1 MTVRTSGFVLPE
13 YQPVADAFDAVLKNY
28 AGGAAAS
35 VYVDGRPVLDLWGG
49 TADTVTGRAWS
60 EDTLTVI
67 FSCTKGLMS
76 LLAARLVAEGR
87 LDYDAPVARYWADY
101 AAAGKQGT
109 LVRHLLAHQ
118 AGLSAPVA
126 ALGIDDIVDWERMID
141 LLAGQAPLW
150 PPGAGHSYH
159 FITHGWLVGE
169 VLRRITGKSVAA
181 LLDEMI
187 ARPLG
192 ASTWIGLPAGESAR
206 VANIGVGTSFA
217 EGTERFLREGS
228 EWIARGLTLGGALP
242 RTLASPG
249 GGFNDPRLQAA
260 PIPGAGGISDARS
273 LARIWSAAVT
283 ETDGVRLIDS
293 GTIGR
298 ATAPQS
304 AGAPVFYEPEP
315 WPAWGM
321 GFQIDSPARRY
332 LTPSGFGHDGAGGQV
347 TFAEP
352 YLRLGFAFITN
363 QMEEADS
370 RAQTLVDAL
379 RAVPELRRR
388 IGTRSAMISA

>member
-13 YQPVADAFDAVLKNY
+13 YQPVADAFDDVLKSY
-28 AGGAAAS
+28 EGGAAAAI
-35 VYVDGRPVLDLWGG
+35 YVDGRPVLDLWGG
-49 TADTVTGRAWS
+49 TADTVTGRPWS
-60 EDTLTVI
+60 EDTLAVI

-87 LDYDAPVARYWADY
+87 LDYDAPVTRYWADY

-118 AGLSAPVA
+118 AGLSAPVG
-126 ALGIDDIVDWERMID
+126 ALDIDDIVDWERMTD

-150 PPGAGHSYH
+150 QPGAGHSYH

-169 VLRRITGKSVAA
+169 VLRRITGQSVAA
-181 LLDEMI
+181 SLDEMI
-187 ARPLG
+187 ARPLH

-206 VANIGVGTSFA
+206 VAKIGVGASFA
-217 EGTERFLREGS
+217 EGTELFLREGS
-228 EWIARGLTLGGALP
+228 EWIERGLTLGGALP

-249 GGFNDPRLQAA
+249 GGFNDPRLWAA
-260 PIPGAGGISDARS
+260 QIPGAGGISDARS
-273 LARIWSAAVT
+273 LARVWSAAVT
-283 ETDGVRLIDS
+283 ETDGVRLLDS
-293 GTIGR
+293 ATISH

-304 AGAPVFYEPEP
+304 TGAPVFHEPEP
-315 WPAWGM
+315 WSAWGM
-321 GFQIDSPARRY
+321 GFQIDSPVRRY

-352 YLRLGFAFITN
+352 HLRLGFAFVTN
-363 QMEEADS
+363 QMEEADP
-370 RAQTLVDAL
+370 RAQTLVGAL
-379 RAVPELRRR
+379 REIPEIRHR
-388 IGTRSAMISA
+388 IESRTPPP